1 MHFQE
6 RKEGVNYAVT
16 LRPSR
21 SNRELLREVEID
33 IFRKSPSLRGYLW
46 KIKFDDKAKNKITL
60 EFWKYTEDSTWKMYT
75 TTVTAE
81 ELEPWQVKEI
91 ADMAREYGP
100 KQTIE
105 HLFRYLEVYVFNF
118 PLRKIFLR
126 AGE

>member
-1 MHFQE
+1 MRFQE
-6 RKEGVNYAVT
+6 RKEGVNYAIT

-33 IFRKSPSLRGYLW
+33 IFRKTPSPRGYLW
-46 KIKFDDKAKNKITL
+46 RIKFDDKVKDKITL
-60 EFWKYTEDSTWKMYT
+60 EFWKYSDNGTWKMQT
-75 TTVTAE
+75 ITVRAE

-100 KQTIE
+100 KQAIE
-105 HLFRYLEVYVFNF
+105 HIFRYLEVYVLKF